1 MSNTN
6 RRGTEAQVGLALVVA
21 LLVLVFGLMWF
32 QKYSLGA
39 DYSRVRVIFPKVGGL
54 GAGDPVMVRGLD
66 MGKVTSVDLTG
77 DGVLVSLRLPGE
89 ITLREDAVL
98 TLGSAGI
105 MGERMVAVEPGVG
118 AAIDVANHVFDG
130 EYEAATTELVGT
142 VEVLNTAVLSFLA
155 RTEELIASLQDDE
168 ILVRTLEN
176 TAETTKIA
184 GEVLTENRKEL
195 ARATKSMAALTER
208 MGSFLDEN
216 GDDLSK
222 GIDGLVRATDT
233 MDTLAIKLNG
243 VLDGTDELLTAL
255 REQKGAAGKMIY
267 DEQAGEDLVE
277 SLKQLRFLVEDLQRN
292 PQRYLTVKIF

>member
-1 MSNTN
+1 MSSTN

-39 DYSRVRVIFPKVGGL
+39 DYTRVRVLFPKVGGL
-54 GAGDPVMVRGLD
+54 GAGDPVEVRGMDL
-66 MGKVTSVDLTG
+66 GKVTAVDLV
-77 DGVLVSLRLPGE
+77 DQGVLVTLRLPGE

-118 AAIDVANHVFDG
+118 APIDVGNHVFDG
-130 EYEAATTELVGT
+130 KYEAATTELVGT

-155 RTEELIASLQDDE
+155 RTEELVISLQEDDV
-168 ILVRTLEN
+168 LVRTLEN
-176 TAETTKIA
+176 TAETTRIA
-184 GEVLTENRKEL
+184 GQVLAENRKDI
-195 ARATKSMAALTER
+195 ARATDSMAALTER
-208 MGSFLDEN
+208 MTAFLDANE
-216 GDDLSK
+216 DDLGK
-222 GIDGLVRATDT
+222 GISGLARATDT
-233 MDTLAIKLNG
+233 LDTLSTRLTK
-243 VLDGTDELLTAL
+243 VLDGTDELLVAL

-277 SLKQLRFLVEDLQRN
+277 SLRQLRFLVEDLQRN
-292 PQRYLTVKIF
+292 PERYLTVKIF